1 MMQPKVLTAI
11 LLLVFSLL
19 QMGCDNSSRSQ
30 SNPALSTNFSPS
42 KDVSTGV
49 EKRLHVDDLGYSIE
63 FPESWHAI
71 RSQNTVLISP
81 KTLNTL
87 ELSPQYTAII
97 IDSTLSNNAAE
108 DWSSKISQ
116 SISAMQARYPN
127 VRVVQ
132 KPCTHSAGI
141 AACVIMS
148 YTTDSGYDLV
158 AEFAFVRGR
167 GRLITMNVMGVNRA
181 VASSRSTIDK
191 ILQSLVIE

>member
-71 RSQNTVLISP
+71 RSQNTILISP
-81 KTLNTL
+81 KALNTS

-97 IDSTLSNNAAE
+97 IESTLSNNTVE

-116 SISAMQARYPN
+116 LTSAMLAQYPN
-127 VRVVQ
+127 ARVAQ
-132 KPCTHSAGI
+132 KSCTHPAGI
-141 AACVIMS
+141 ALCMVMS
-148 YTTDSGYDLV
+148 YTATSGYNLV
-158 AEFAFVRGR
+158 GEFTLVRGR
-167 GRLITMNVMGVNRA
+167 GRLITMNVMGVNHA
-181 VASSRSTIDK
+181 VVSSRPTIDK